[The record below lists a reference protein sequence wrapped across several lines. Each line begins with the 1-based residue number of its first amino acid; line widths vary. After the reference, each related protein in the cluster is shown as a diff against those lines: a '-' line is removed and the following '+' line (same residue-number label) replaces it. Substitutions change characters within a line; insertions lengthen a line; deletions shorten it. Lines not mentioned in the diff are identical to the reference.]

1 LVEPV
6 SNSSFWGN
14 EFRIATGD
22 GSDTIR
28 VRTPLIWETEV
39 FNGKPLVN
47 AGSLTT
53 VRIDGGAGNDF
64 IYPSG
69 SWWFMN
75 GGSGAREIIDGG
87 AGDRDTVNYDHATE
101 GVVAFLNDAGVAV
114 PKVGARGAEGDVLV
128 GVERLKG
135 SIFSDELY
143 GNSGDNDLIGGF
155 GDDRLTGG
163 GGHDHFVLARGQGID
178 TILDF
183 TRGEDTI
190 EIRVED
196 AADILQE
203 VITDFDG
210 RTFLMLW
217 IMNEKGYD
225 PTAMVEGIESELTV
239 MAHAGDEPI
248 WHDALLL
255 S

>member
-1 LVEPV
+1 
-6 SNSSFWGN
+6 
-14 EFRIATGD
+14 
-22 GSDTIR
+22 
-28 VRTPLIWETEV
+28 
-39 FNGKPLVN
+39 
-47 AGSLTT
+47 
-53 VRIDGGAGNDF
+53 
-64 IYPSG
+64 
-69 SWWFMN
+69 MN

-87 AGDRDTVNYDHATE
+87 AGDRDTVNYDYATE

-114 PKVGARGAEGDVLV
+114 AKVGARGAEGDVIV

-155 GDDRLTGG
+155 GNDRLTGG
-163 GGHDHFVLARGQGID
+163 GGHDHFVLTHGQGID

-183 TRGEDTI
+183 TRGDDTI
-190 EIRVED
+190 ELRGED
-196 AADILQE
+196 AAGIHQE

-217 IMNEKGYD
+217 IINEKGYN
-225 PTAMVEGIESELTV
+225 PVAMVEGIENELTV